1 IVAVSDDKR
10 VRAFDEWKRTL
21 EDGKKGWFLDL
32 DDPYKGER
40 VVSGLRV
47 LGTTLIASSIV
58 PGTGSSACDAGG
70 TGYIN
75 ALDAFTGTSP
85 SQAFFDINKDGVVND
100 ADKIKTTVD
109 GVEVYLPAGSLD
121 LGIGMPTRATIIDK
135 LLVVG
140 RSGGGIGSVT
150 INPTLPG
157 PRRVS
162 WREILRD

>member
-1 IVAVSDDKR
+1 
-10 VRAFDEWKRTL
+10 
-21 EDGKKGWFLDL
+21 DL

-40 VVSGLRV
+40 VISGVRI

-58 PGTGSSACDAGG
+58 PGTGTSSSCDPRG

-85 SQAFFDINKDGVVND
+85 AQAVFDINKDGVVNG
-100 ADKIKTTVD
+100 ASKSKATI
-109 GVEVYLPAGSLD
+109 GRAAASLPAGSLD
-121 LGIGMPTRATIIDK
+121 LGIGLPTRATIIDK

-140 RSGGGIGSVT
+140 GSGAGLGSVT
-150 INPTLPG
+150 IDPPTIGAMRL
-157 PRRVS
+157 S